1 MMLKKLRLTCLF
13 PKLIRPFEPILSYT
27 KCKLGLSDDG
37 FMVTPPCNASVCTNP
52 IIEDRMI
59 IRDLGLPN
67 LDNMIMEEVST
78 LDDCF
83 NDMEK
88 VEYGTRIHAKLID
101 DESCS
106 NPRYTSICQS
116 MIEQD
121 RVVLENECQ
130 SPG

>member
-1 MMLKKLRLTCLF
+1 
-13 PKLIRPFEPILSYT
+13 
-27 KCKLGLSDDG
+27 
-37 FMVTPPCNASVCTNP
+37 
-52 IIEDRMI
+52 
-59 IRDLGLPN
+59 
-67 LDNMIMEEVST
+67 MIMEEVST

-101 DESCS
+101 DGSCS